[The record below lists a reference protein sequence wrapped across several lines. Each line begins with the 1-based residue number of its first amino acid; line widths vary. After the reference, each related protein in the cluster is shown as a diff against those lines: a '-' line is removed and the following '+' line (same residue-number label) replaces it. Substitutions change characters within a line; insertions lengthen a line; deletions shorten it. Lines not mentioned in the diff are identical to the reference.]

1 MRRLDLWLW
10 VGVLLSLY
18 AGVRCAEA
26 QSGGF
31 CEATVYGVSTSA
43 ADNTA
48 ALTHAL
54 QACQGRTLHL
64 AAGTYRFAP
73 GQFVRGIFVPDATSI
88 VGDGA
93 GSTTLLISGP
103 GNYDSFFWILDVSN
117 VSIRGLTMEGNG
129 TPYQAGSCTYD
140 YGRAISIYANAALGR
155 PVVNVSI
162 ASNLLRNFVGSG
174 WISIYAAPH
183 SGGVGTIPA
192 GANISVQGNFF
203 QSAPGNSVAPANP
216 YCNSSAVQIFGG
228 STTPNVS
235 NISIFANGFDTSYLK
250 QGIIVYGSAS
260 EVTIAANSISGTGQK
275 LPSGKDSSLYGIIIY
290 QKDLP
295 PNMIHVI
302 GNKILDPF
310 SCGIYV
316 AAGRNVTIDGNA
328 ISGQIDTNDGIEPK
342 GAICLNRM
350 DNGHDGQSATILG
363 NTITNSHV
371 GISIARGTV
380 PNVRQNSISQ
390 IRDGGIGIKIAAD
403 ADSGVSLIDNN
414 VSTTSQHVT
423 GLFGSGTSPSLSIF
437 DLFVT
442 GAAYP
447 TRWFRDP
454 DGAQPICK
462 FSDVGTIVGI
472 FERNTSSLAFTA
484 RSVLSPN
491 CH

>member
-1 MRRLDLWLW
+1 MLMGLC
-10 VGVLLSLY
+10 

-26 QSGGF
+26 QSGGV
-31 CEATVYGVSTSA
+31 CEATVYGVSTSST
-43 ADNTA
+43 DNTA
-48 ALTHAL
+48 ALTNAL

-93 GSTTLLISGP
+93 STTTLLISGP
-103 GNYDSFFWILDVSN
+103 GNYDSFFWIVDVSN
-117 VSIRGLTMEGNG
+117 VSIRGLTLQGNG

-203 QSAPGNSVAPANP
+203 QSVPGNSVAPGNP
-216 YCNSSAVQIFGG
+216 DCNSSAVQIFGG

-235 NISIFANGFDTSYLK
+235 NISVFGNGFDTSYLK
-250 QGIIVYGSAS
+250 QGIIVYGSAN
-260 EVTIAANSISGTGQK
+260 EVTIAANSISGTGEK
-275 LPSGKDSSLYGIIIY
+275 LPSSKDSSLYGVIIY

-295 PNMIHVI
+295 PNFIDVI
-302 GNKILDPF
+302 GNKIIDPF
-310 SCGIYV
+310 SCGVYV
-316 AAGRNVTIDGNA
+316 AAGRNITINGNT

-342 GAICLNRM
+342 GAICLNQM
-350 DNGHDGQSATILG
+350 DNGHDGESATVLG
-363 NTITNSHV
+363 NTITHSHV
-371 GISIARGTV
+371 GISIARGRV
-380 PNVRQNSISQ
+380 PNVRQNTISE
-390 IRDGGIGIKIAAD
+390 IPAGGIGIKVAAD
-403 ADSGVSLIDNN
+403 AGTSISLIDNS
-414 VSTTSQHVT
+414 VSSTSQHVT
-423 GLFGSGTSPSLSIF
+423 GLLGSGTSPSLSIR

-484 RSVLSPN
+484 QSVLSPD